1 MDSGQLR
8 SIFIIPVIR
17 TLAVTDV
24 SSKFQQVASK
34 EAEDLLVG
42 TFAQE
47 SGCGR
52 YVRELNSG
60 PARGFWQMNPAD
72 HDDIWRKY
80 LPNHAKLANAVLNL
94 ATCSKPPSAELLIDN
109 IRYACAMARIHYLRI
124 ADKIPSTLEEQ
135 AAYWKKYY
143 NSVLGKGTVEEY
155 ITNYKKFNNI
165 NADAGIPVFTKKV
178 TPIKNINVKDDK

>member
-24 SSKFQQVASK
+24 SSRFQQIASK
-34 EAEDLLVG
+34 EAEDLLNG

-52 YVRELNSG
+52 YVRELEGG
-60 PARGFWQMNPAD
+60 PGRGFWQMNPKD
-72 HDDIWRKY
+72 HDEIWKMY

-94 ATCSKPPSAELLIDN
+94 ATCSKPPSADLLVDN
-109 IRYACAMARIHYLRI
+109 IRYACAMARIHYLRQ
-124 ADKIPSTLEEQ
+124 AEKIPSTIEGQ

-143 NSVLGKGTVEEY
+143 NSVDGAGTVEQY
-155 ITNYKKFNNI
+155 IANYKKYNGI
-165 NADAGIPVFTKKV
+165 VDATDGGAVPIFTKK
-178 TPIKNINVKDDK
+178 DKK

>member
-1 MDSGQLR
+1 MDNGQLR

-24 SSKFQQVASK
+24 SSRFQQIASK
-34 EAEDLLVG
+34 EAEDLLDG

-47 SGCGR
+47 SGCGK
-52 YVRELNSG
+52 YVRELDSG
-60 PARGFWQMNPAD
+60 PGRGFWQMNPRD
-72 HDDIWRKY
+72 HDEIWKMY

-94 ATCSKPPSAELLIDN
+94 ATCSKPPSADLLVDN

-124 ADKIPSTLEEQ
+124 ADKIPSTLEGQ

-143 NSVLGKGTVEEY
+143 NSEKGAGTVEEY
-155 ITNYKKFNNI
+155 IANYKKYNGI
-165 NADAGIPVFTKKV
+165 VDANTASAAVVSIKK
-178 TPIKNINVKDDK
+178 DKK